1 MTDDARQPGS
11 VKLWLAGLVAVALC
25 AAIALLAIR
34 RDPASEDAASNEAA
48 RVSNGESP
56 VVYADAVLDEA
67 TQKYIWDLEHFTF
80 ELEQRLLPRVATA
93 IRKRDAETLGTFLQ
107 DGFAARLPNEDG
119 TEVVHRSVRQVQWPA
134 PSGDSE
140 TIAATEFSQALFDR
154 LAEFHEISK
163 VKFRVLNIAA
173 DGRDPSSGLWS
184 LRLLLSV
191 TGYSEAKNVLT
202 FDTTAQVR
210 TGFLTDEEII
220 AGRIMAE
227 WVTESATLVESP
239 LLLRE
244 VTQQSGLSDLPLH
257 DNWSPDC
264 EQPRQYSFQV
274 ACGDWSLDGRP
285 DLVVALH
292 AGEQWLL
299 KQTEDGRFVDAT
311 EECGLSRQIDM
322 YGRQCVATLFDFD
335 NDGDDDLLLGATLYR
350 NDSGQRFT
358 KVVNSGLQ
366 LGFDPMGAIVADYDC
381 DGLLDLYV
389 LYQHSPDNHYS
400 GTIGWINDED
410 SGAPNELW
418 RNLGNGRF
426 QNVTEK
432 AGVAGGNRHT
442 FAATWLFANDD
453 HYPDLYVAN
462 DFARNCL
469 YLNQGNGTFDDVSD
483 SSGAA
488 DFATSMGVAAGDLDG
503 DTRPEIY
510 VANMFSKMG
519 RRIIAQVSENDYEAG
534 VYEQLKGSC
543 AGNRLYRPLKDTPD
557 SSPAYEDISDPL
569 GINGVGWAYA
579 PSLTDLDLDGF
590 LDIYATAGFLSFERG
605 EPDG

>member
-1 MTDDARQPGS
+1 M
-11 VKLWLAGLVAVALC
+11 KLRLAGLVAVVGC
-25 AAIALLAIR
+25 ATLALLVFR
-34 RDPASEDAASNEAA
+34 GDPAGPEAGSEVTDD
-48 RVSNGESP
+48 EST
-56 VVYADAVLDEA
+56 VIYADAVLDEA
-67 TQKYIWDLEHFTF
+67 TQKYIWNLEHFTF

-93 IRKRDAETLGTFLQ
+93 IRKQDGETLGTFLQ
-107 DGFAARLPNEDG
+107 DGFGARLPTGEG
-119 TEVVHRSVRQVQWPA
+119 TELVHGSVRQVQWPA
-134 PSGDSE
+134 PSEDAE
-140 TIAATEFSQALFDR
+140 MLAAAEFSQAMFDR
-154 LAEFHEISK
+154 LAEFHEVSK

-173 DGRDPSSGLWS
+173 DDRDPASAEWS

-191 TGYSEAKNVLT
+191 TGYSEARNVLT
-202 FDTTAQVR
+202 FDTTALAR
-210 TGFLTDEEII
+210 AGFLTDEDII
-220 AGRIMAE
+220 AGRILTE
-227 WVTESATLVESP
+227 WTTESAILVESP
-239 LLLRE
+239 PLLRE
-244 VTQQSGLSDLPLH
+244 VTQQSGLSELPLH

-292 AGEQWLL
+292 VGEQWLL
-299 KQTEDGRFVDAT
+299 KQTDDGRFVDAT
-311 EECGLSRQIDM
+311 EAWGLSRQIDM
-322 YGRQCVATLFDFD
+322 YGRQCVTTLFDFD

-350 NDSGQRFT
+350 NDDGQRFT
-358 KVVNSGLQ
+358 EVVNSGLT
-366 LGFDPMGAIVADYDC
+366 LGFDPMGAVVADYDC

-389 LYQHSPDNHYS
+389 LYQHSPDNQYT
-400 GTIGWINDED
+400 GTIGWINDDD

-426 QNVTEK
+426 QNMTEK

-469 YLNQGNGTFDDVSD
+469 YLNRGDGAFEDASD

-488 DFATSMGVAAGDLDG
+488 DFATSMGVASGDLDG
-503 DTRPEIY
+503 DARPEIY

-519 RRIIAQVSENDYEAG
+519 RRIIAQVSEDDYEAG

-543 AGNRLYRPLKDTPD
+543 AGNRLYRPLTDASD
-557 SSPAYEDISDPL
+557 GAPAYEDISDPL

-605 EPDG
+605 KPDG

>member
-1 MTDDARQPGS
+1 MKRRLT
-11 VKLWLAGLVAVALC
+11 GLVAVVVC
-25 AAIALLAIR
+25 AALVLLAFR
-34 RDPASEDAASNEAA
+34 RDSAGPDVDSDAATDGDSM
-48 RVSNGESP
+48 

-67 TQKYIWDLEHFTF
+67 TQTYIWDLEHFTF

-93 IRKRDAETLGTFLQ
+93 IKNQDAETLGTFLQ
-107 DGFAARLPNEDG
+107 DSFEAKLPIGDG
-119 TEVVHRSVRQVQWPA
+119 TELVHGSVRQVQWSA
-134 PSGDSE
+134 PSDEAETLAGD
-140 TIAATEFSQALFDR
+140 AFSQALLEG
-154 LAEFHEISK
+154 LADLHEVSK

-173 DGRDPSSGLWS
+173 DDRDPTSGAWS

-191 TGYSEAKNVLT
+191 VGYSETRNVLT
-202 FDTTAQVR
+202 FDTTALAR
-210 TGFLTDEEII
+210 ATFLTDEDII
-220 AGRIMAE
+220 AGRILTE
-227 WVTESATLVESP
+227 WITESATLVESP
-239 LLLRE
+239 PLLRE
-244 VTQQSGLSDLPLH
+244 VTQQSGLSELPLH

-299 KQTEDGRFVDAT
+299 RQTDDGRFVDAT
-311 EECGLSRQIDM
+311 EEFGLSRKIDM

-350 NDSGQRFT
+350 NDDGRHFT
-358 KVVNSGLQ
+358 EVVNSGLT
-366 LGFDPMGAIVADYDC
+366 LGFDPMGAVVADYDC

-389 LYQHSPDNHYS
+389 LYQHSPDNQFS

-426 QNVTEK
+426 RNVTER

-442 FAATWLFANDD
+442 FAAAWLFANDD

-469 YLNQGNGTFDDVSD
+469 YLNLGNGTFEDASE

-503 DTRPEIY
+503 DARPEIY

-519 RRIIAQVSENDYEAG
+519 RRIIAQVSEDDYEAG

-543 AGNRLYRPLKDTPD
+543 AGNRLYRPLTNAADGDPV
-557 SSPAYEDISDPL
+557 YEDISDPL